1 MGELKENIVVGH
13 KCNLSGGRTVT
24 SIFTGEIRKK
34 KPVRRQGSVMDR
46 VTSDDGMIKDIYILR
61 NVNK

>member
-1 MGELKENIVVGH
+1 MQPV
-13 KCNLSGGRTVT
+13 SGGRTIK

>member
-1 MGELKENIVVGH
+1 MQPV
-13 KCNLSGGRTVT
+13 SGGRTIK

-46 VTSDDGMIKDIYILR
+46 VTSDDGIIKDIYILR
-61 NVNK
+61 KVNK